1 LENQSSA
8 TAFDRIF
15 HFNIN
20 CTSLERTVPFYQV
33 LGFKVVLDF
42 GDGMES
48 REMAKAFGLEQA
60 RVKGVH
66 LRMGDDP
73 NATRIDLLEFQAPPP
88 DGTPYRYLNH
98 TGIAR
103 MCLHTSDIQR
113 DYRVLK
119 EKGVQFLSEPQL
131 LPGTKVTI
139 VCFKD
144 PDGTYIELLEGDF

>member
-1 LENQSSA
+1 MDNQSSA
-8 TAFDRIF
+8 VVFDRIF

-20 CTSLERTVPFYQV
+20 CTNLERTLPFYKM

-48 REMAKAFGLEQA
+48 EEMAEAFGLPQA
-60 RVKGVH
+60 KIKGVH
-66 LRMGDDP
+66 LRMGDDSS
-73 NATRIDLLEFQAPPP
+73 ATRIDLLEFQAPPP
-88 DGTPYRYLNH
+88 EGTPYRSLNQN
-98 TGIAR
+98 GIAR
-103 MCLHTSDIQR
+103 MCLHSSNIHR
-113 DYRVLK
+113 DYKVLK

-144 PDGTYIELLEGDF
+144 PDGTFIELLEGDF